1 MDVTVKS
8 AVGCARSF
16 APAWRMVMGYK
27 NRTLAEAQYIEQHMK
42 ILGAVSVEARCWL
55 HAQAAEGGEVVLLC
69 YCRDG

>member
-1 MDVTVKS
+1 
-8 AVGCARSF
+8 
-16 APAWRMVMGYK
+16 MGYK